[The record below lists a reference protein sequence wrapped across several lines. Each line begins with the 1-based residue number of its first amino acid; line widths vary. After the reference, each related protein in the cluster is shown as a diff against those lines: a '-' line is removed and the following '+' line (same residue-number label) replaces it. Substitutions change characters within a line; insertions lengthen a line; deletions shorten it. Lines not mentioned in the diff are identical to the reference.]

1 MLAAFEQAYRR
12 AEPLFGSQPDT
23 MFARMIVKKGLNGR
37 ALDVGSGDGRNS
49 VFLAK
54 QGFRVEALD
63 ASPSAASR
71 LRRTARR
78 ARLDIRP
85 TVCDVRDTGAISG
98 LYDVIAADTI
108 LCHLGLDELLDVA
121 ARITSALKPGAWLY
135 VSVFGHDDPGHSEFS
150 PLVRTYFDPPSLLA
164 LFPGLRPE
172 TCSEQFVLDRRH
184 GEPHHHA
191 LICLTAEKRS
201 CDA

>member
-23 MFARMIVKKGLNGR
+23 MFARMVVEKGLGGR

-49 VFLAK
+49 IFLAR

-63 ASPSAASR
+63 ASPSAVSR
-71 LRRTARR
+71 LKRTAGR
-78 ARLDIRP
+78 AGLDIRP
-85 TVCDVRDTGAISG
+85 TVCDIRDTDAISG
-98 LYDVIAADTI
+98 LYDVIAADTV
-108 LCHLGLDELLDVA
+108 LCHLKSDELVDVA

-135 VSVFGHDDPGHSEFS
+135 VSAFGHDDPGHSEFS
-150 PLVRTYFDPPSLLA
+150 ALVRTYFDPQSLRA

-184 GEPHHHA
+184 GEPHRHA

-201 CDA
+201 CEA